1 MNINMNYDEY
11 KCELWWIWILI
22 MMNINM
28 NYDEYKY
35 ELWWI

>member
-1 MNINMNYDEY
+1 MNINMHYDEY
-11 KCELWWIWILI
+11 KYEIWWILIWIL
-22 MMNINM
+22 MNINM